1 MMVDNVN
8 YQFGRDYLITISS
21 SLGAETLTFAP
32 PFQVIFTVS
41 HTPGNM
47 TGKAKITIY
56 GTSRDTRRDIFYKY
70 DTVEIKAGYQG
81 NCGLIYR
88 GQIFNRSTQREGVA
102 TTLTLYCFCNGKKMS
117 STFVAQ
123 TWGENTPAIEII
135 RDTAATFGLPM
146 EIIGDFSDLPPA
158 IQGKTLMAM
167 TKDAM
172 DALMRIYDF
181 KWCLKTDGVAI
192 IRNGAEKGG
201 KPRVID
207 INHGM
212 EGIPRIYMD
221 YVEVDVRLDHVI
233 SPGDVILVYSE
244 HEQLG
249 FSDMYHVNMQE
260 YSQAFRNKSRLVVKS
275 VDHIGNFWRDDW
287 TTTIT
292 AYIRSNKVTQPW
304 Q

>member
-21 SLGAETLTFAP
+21 SLGAGTLTFAP
-32 PFQVIFTVS
+32 PSQVTFTVS

-56 GTSRDTRRDIFYKY
+56 GTSKSMRWDIFYKY
-70 DTVEIKAGYQG
+70 DTVEIKAGYLG

-102 TTLTLYCFCNGKKMS
+102 TTLTLYCFCEGEKMS
-117 STFVAQ
+117 SAFIAR

-135 RDTAATFGLPM
+135 RDTAATFVLPM

-192 IRNGAEKGG
+192 IRNGAEKVG

-212 EGIPRIYMD
+212 EGIPRIYMN

-233 SPGDVILVYSE
+233 TPGDVILVYSE

-249 FSDMYHVNMQE
+249 FSEMYRTNMQA
-260 YSQAFRNKSRLVVKS
+260 YSRAFRNKSRLVVES

-292 AYIRSNKVTQPW
+292 ARMRSNEVIR
-304 Q
+304 

>member
-1 MMVDNVN
+1 MMVGNVN

-21 SLGAETLTFAP
+21 SSSRGTLTFAP
-32 PFQVIFTVS
+32 PMQVIFSVS

-56 GTSRDTRRDIFYKY
+56 GTSKGTRRDIFYKY
-70 DTVEIKAGYQG
+70 DTVEIKAGYLG

-102 TTLTLYCFCNGKKMS
+102 TTLTLYCFCEGEKMS
-117 STFVAQ
+117 SAFIAH

-135 RDTAATFGLPM
+135 RDTATTFGLPM

-172 DALMRIYDF
+172 DALKRIYDF
-181 KWCLKTDGVAI
+181 KWWLKTDGVAI
-192 IRNGAEKGG
+192 IRNGAEKPG

-212 EGIPRIYMD
+212 EGIPRIYMN

-233 SPGDVILVYSE
+233 TPGDVIQVYSE

-249 FSDMYHVNMQE
+249 FSEMYRTNMQA
-260 YSQAFRNKSRLVVKS
+260 YSRAFRNKSRLVVES

-292 AYIRSNKVTQPW
+292 ARMRSNEVIR
-304 Q
+304 

>member
-21 SLGAETLTFAP
+21 SSSRGTLTFAP
-32 PFQVIFTVS
+32 PMQVIFNVS
-41 HTPGNM
+41 HTPGNK

-56 GTSRDTRRDIFYKY
+56 GTSKGMRWDIFNKY

-117 STFVAQ
+117 SAFIAH

-135 RDTAATFGLPM
+135 RGTAATFGLPM

-172 DALMRIYDF
+172 DALERIYDF
-181 KWCLKTDGVAI
+181 KWWLKTDGVAI
-192 IRNGAEKGG
+192 IRNGAEKHG
-201 KPRVID
+201 KPIVID
-207 INHGM
+207 MNHGM
-212 EGIPRIYMD
+212 EGIPRIYMN

-233 SPGDVILVYSE
+233 TPGDVILVYSE

-249 FSDMYHVNMQE
+249 FNEMYRTNMQA
-260 YSQAFRNKSRLVVKS
+260 YSRAFRNKSRLVVES

-292 AYIRSNKVTQPW
+292 ARMRSNEVIR
-304 Q
+304 

>member
-21 SLGAETLTFAP
+21 SSGRGTLTFAP
-32 PFQVIFTVS
+32 PMQVIFSVS
-41 HTPGNM
+41 HTPGNK

-56 GTSRDTRRDIFYKY
+56 GTSKGTRWDIFNKY

-102 TTLTLYCFCNGKKMS
+102 TTLTLYCFCNGKKMAS
-117 STFVAQ
+117 AFIAH

-135 RDTAATFGLPM
+135 RGTAATFGLPM

-172 DALMRIYDF
+172 DALERIYDF
-181 KWCLKTDGVAI
+181 KWWLKTDGVAI
-192 IRNGAEKGG
+192 IRNGAEKPG
-201 KPRVID
+201 KPKVID

-212 EGIPRIYMD
+212 EGIPRIYMN

-233 SPGDVILVYSE
+233 TPGDVILVYSE

-249 FSDMYHVNMQE
+249 FSEMYRTNMQA
-260 YSQAFRNKSRLVVKS
+260 YSRAFRNKSRLVVES

-292 AYIRSNKVTQPW
+292 ARMRSNEVIR
-304 Q
+304 

>member
-21 SLGAETLTFAP
+21 SSGRGTLTFAP
-32 PFQVIFTVS
+32 PMQVIFNVS
-41 HTPGNM
+41 HTPGNK

-56 GTSRDTRRDIFYKY
+56 GTSKGMRWDIFNKY

-117 STFVAQ
+117 SAFIAH

-135 RDTAATFGLPM
+135 RGTAATFGLPM

-172 DALMRIYDF
+172 DALERIYDF
-181 KWCLKTDGVAI
+181 KWWLKTDGVAI
-192 IRNGAEKGG
+192 IRNGAEKPG
-201 KPRVID
+201 KPKVID
-207 INHGM
+207 MNHGM
-212 EGIPRIYMD
+212 EGIPRIYMN

-233 SPGDVILVYSE
+233 TPGDVILVYSE

-249 FSDMYHVNMQE
+249 FSEMYRTNMQA
-260 YSQAFRNKSRLVVKS
+260 YSRAFRNKSRLVVES

-292 AYIRSNKVTQPW
+292 ARMRSNEVIR
-304 Q
+304 

>member
-1 MMVDNVN
+1 M
-8 YQFGRDYLITISS
+8 
-21 SLGAETLTFAP
+21 
-32 PFQVIFTVS
+32 QVIFNVS
-41 HTPGNM
+41 HTPGNK

-56 GTSRDTRRDIFYKY
+56 GTSKGMRWDIFNKY

-117 STFVAQ
+117 SAFIAH

-135 RDTAATFGLPM
+135 RGTAATFGLPM

-172 DALMRIYDF
+172 DALERIYDF
-181 KWCLKTDGVAI
+181 KWWLKTDGVAI
-192 IRNGAEKGG
+192 IRNGAEKPG
-201 KPRVID
+201 KPKVID
-207 INHGM
+207 MNHGM
-212 EGIPRIYMD
+212 EGIPRIYMN

-233 SPGDVILVYSE
+233 TPGDVILVYSE

-249 FSDMYHVNMQE
+249 FSEMYRTNMQA
-260 YSQAFRNKSRLVVKS
+260 YSRAFRNKSRLVVES

-292 AYIRSNKVTQPW
+292 ARMRSNEVIR
-304 Q
+304 

>member
-21 SLGAETLTFAP
+21 SSSRGTLTFAP
-32 PFQVIFTVS
+32 PMQVIFNVS
-41 HTPGNM
+41 HTPGNK

-56 GTSRDTRRDIFYKY
+56 GTSKDTRWDIFNKY

-117 STFVAQ
+117 SAFIAH

-135 RDTAATFGLPM
+135 RGTAATFGLPM

-172 DALMRIYDF
+172 DALERIYDF
-181 KWCLKTDGVAI
+181 KWWLKTDGVAI
-192 IRNGAEKGG
+192 IRNGAEKPG
-201 KPRVID
+201 KPKVID
-207 INHGM
+207 MNHGM
-212 EGIPRIYMD
+212 EGIPRIYMN

-233 SPGDVILVYSE
+233 TPGDVILVYSE

-249 FSDMYHVNMQE
+249 FSEMYRTNMQA
-260 YSQAFRNKSRLVVKS
+260 YSRAFRNKSRLVVES

-292 AYIRSNKVTQPW
+292 ARMRSNEVIR
-304 Q
+304 

>member
-21 SLGAETLTFAP
+21 SSSRGTLTFAP
-32 PFQVIFTVS
+32 PMQVIFSVS
-41 HTPGNM
+41 HTPGNK

-56 GTSRDTRRDIFYKY
+56 GTSKGTRWDIFNKY

-117 STFVAQ
+117 SAFIAH

-135 RDTAATFGLPM
+135 RGTAATFGLPM

-172 DALMRIYDF
+172 DALERIYDF
-181 KWCLKTDGVAI
+181 KWWLKTDGVAI
-192 IRNGAEKGG
+192 IRNGAEKPG

-212 EGIPRIYMD
+212 EGIPRIYMN

-233 SPGDVILVYSE
+233 TPGDVIQVYSE

-249 FSDMYHVNMQE
+249 FSEMYRTNMQA
-260 YSQAFRNKSRLVVKS
+260 YSRAFRNKSRLVVES

-292 AYIRSNKVTQPW
+292 ARMRSNEVIR
-304 Q
+304 